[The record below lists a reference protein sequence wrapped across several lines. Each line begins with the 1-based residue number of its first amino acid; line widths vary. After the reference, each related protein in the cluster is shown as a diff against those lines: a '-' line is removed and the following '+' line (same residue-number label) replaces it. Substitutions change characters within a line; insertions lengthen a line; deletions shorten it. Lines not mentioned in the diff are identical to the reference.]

1 MEHVRWLA
9 EPTVRRPKLVAA
21 FTGWNDAGDAAS
33 QAVRH
38 LIEAW
43 GATLIGEVDAEEFTD
58 FATIRPRVQLTP
70 ERSRVIVWPAVEIWA
85 ARTADGDVLLLV
97 GPEPSLRW
105 RLFTDQMLAIVARF
119 DVPLV
124 LTLGALLA
132 DVAHTRP
139 VQVVGTAS
147 DQAVIDRYD
156 LRRSNYEGPTG
167 IVGVVHD
174 GCAKADVCS
183 ASLWAAVPAYAS
195 QVPSPKAALALV
207 SAACQILGTPA
218 PRGPLD
224 HVIGD
229 YESRISRL
237 IEDDTDLVG
246 YIARLESMTDDDLF
260 LDAFDEGDEDDG
272 EDDGYLAVDLEGDD
286 GDDTDDVNEF
296 ADAMSDRH
304 AGDELMAEV
313 EQFLRDQGDSDPGP
327 R

>member
-43 GATLIGEVDAEEFTD
+43 GATLVGEIDAEEFTD

-70 ERSRVIVWPAVEIWA
+70 ERTRVIVWPAVEIWSA
-85 ARTADGDVLLLV
+85 STADGDVLLLV

-105 RLFTDQMLAIVARF
+105 RLFTEQVLAIVARF
-119 DVPLV
+119 EVPLV

-174 GCAKADVCS
+174 ACATADVAS

-195 QVPSPKAALALV
+195 QVPSPKAALSLV

-224 HVIGD
+224 HAIGA
-229 YESRISRL
+229 YEHRVSRL

-246 YIARLESMTDDDLF
+246 YIARLESMTDDDDLF
-260 LDAFDEGDEDDG
+260 LDAFDEGDEYESAYSADFD
-272 EDDGYLAVDLEGDD
+272 AA
-286 GDDTDDVNEF
+286 TDDDEDVTEF
-296 ADAMSDRH
+296 ADAMSDRQ
-304 AGDELMAEV
+304 AGDDLMAEV
-313 EQFLRDQGDSDPGP
+313 EKFLRDQGDTDPGP